1 MKVLKDPNQVLQIM
15 DAKLDELYER
25 FDKVNGEEAA
35 EISGKDVAIIK
46 IAGHIRYAIKRQ
58 GYFGVEDMAHVYDYA
73 NGAKAEANKY
83 YHDPPVSWFT
93 KGLAKGAAWALKEI
107 EKRMEEEP

>member
-1 MKVLKDPNQVLQIM
+1 MKVLKDADQVLHIM

-25 FDKVNGEEAA
+25 YDKATGEEAA

-46 IAGHIRYAIKRQ
+46 IAGHIRYAIKRH
-58 GYFGVEDMAHVYDYA
+58 GYFGVEDMACID
-73 NGAKAEANKY
+73 KY
-83 YHDPPVSWFT
+83 VDNDKKEDHEYRNTTDTWFM
-93 KGLAKGAAWALKEI
+93 KGIAKGAVWALKEI